1 MSTDAANTA
10 ARIAA
15 IPVPLPGP
23 GIGVP
28 TMPDPSEFISW
39 RTAQKTVFDGDDWS
53 IMDTSVDIEG
63 AAARVVAAYDRD
75 NDGAIDL
82 DAAKL
87 LGETTRFTSDGSAS
101 IRKLAEYADQLG
113 NKDGR
118 ATTEEVAAAIRKF
131 DQGIEGDGRLSGQE
145 RETFLEVFGEDVNR
159 LRPYHPQPI
168 HMRHLPRFH
177 RDLPVG
183 RDLGDDIRSR

>member
-28 TMPDPSEFISW
+28 TMSDPSEFISW